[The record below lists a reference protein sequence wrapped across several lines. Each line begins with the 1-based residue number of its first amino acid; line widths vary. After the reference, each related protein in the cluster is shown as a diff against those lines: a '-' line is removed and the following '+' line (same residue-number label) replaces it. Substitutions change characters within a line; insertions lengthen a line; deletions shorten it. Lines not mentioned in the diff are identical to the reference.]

1 MPLCKSWD
9 MEAQDSA
16 TTRLDDYIVDMLPW
30 AHGHQRKAIR
40 DFVQAIIDQQT
51 GCHAQL
57 ARSFGNQE
65 AATKRLS
72 RLLHNERLEP
82 RHLADAVL
90 LQALVQL
97 PPHGPVRLALDWTI
111 EGPQHLLVVSLSV
124 GRRAVPIYWRAYDA
138 AVRKGRMKR
147 YEHAVIRRAVTRV
160 IRKVGRRRVRVTAD
174 RGCADVALFTLL
186 TDLRVAFV
194 IRVKKSTKICL
205 AGVWR
210 PLHTLRFGGNTR
222 RRALGHLLYC
232 ADNPQRLW
240 VTMSR
245 KREAHGQ
252 WGLWYVVANRPY
264 SAEQA
269 VAESAH
275 RAGCEA
281 GFRAAQWWLGFA
293 QARIKQLTAWSRLF
307 ALVAMALLVVASL
320 ATRLLLRGDQSAH
333 ALLRR
338 VASRRRSRC
347 ELSLVSAMISLLHQE
362 PGFYEYLAPRI
373 KLKLDGD
380 LAKVS

>member
-1 MPLCKSWD
+1 MRSP
-9 MEAQDSA
+9 DSA
-16 TTRLDDYIVDMLPW
+16 TTRLDDYIMDMLPW

-40 DFVQAIIDQQT
+40 DFVQAIIAQQT
-51 GCHAQL
+51 GCQAQL

-97 PPHGPVRLALDWTI
+97 PAYGPVRLAIDWTI
-111 EGPQHLLVVSLSV
+111 EGDQHLLVVSLIV
-124 GRRAVPIYWRAYDA
+124 GRRAVPIYWRAYNA
-138 AVRKGRMKR
+138 AVLKGRMQR
-147 YEHAVIRRAVTRV
+147 YELAVIRRAVTRV

-174 RGCADVALFTLL
+174 RGFADVALFTLL
-186 TDLRVAFV
+186 TDLKVAFV
-194 IRVKKSTKICL
+194 IRVKKGTKICI
-205 AGVWR
+205 AGVWQK
-210 PLHTLRFGGNTR
+210 LDTLRFAGNTR
-222 RRALGHLLYC
+222 RRQLGHLLYC
-232 ADNPQRLW
+232 ASNPQPLW

-245 KREAHGQ
+245 KRDAHGK
-252 WGLWYVVANRPY
+252 WGLWYLVANRPY
-264 SAEQA
+264 TAEQA

-275 RAGCEA
+275 QPGCEA
-281 GFRAAQWWLGFA
+281 GFRDAKWWLGFA
-293 QARIKQLTAWSRLF
+293 QARIKQITAWSRLF
-307 ALVAMALLVVASL
+307 ALFAIALLVVVTLAS
-320 ATRLLLRGDQSAH
+320 RLLLRPGGQAS

-338 VASRRRSRC
+338 VASRRRGRC

-362 PGFYEYLAPRI
+362 PGLYAHLVPRM